1 LVFNWFV
8 LQLNCITNLEKS
20 FHPLIF
26 YIRQTLPTYLKFAK
40 QLSFGLS
47 IGGILIL
54 LCSFSAYSQST
65 TKVDS
70 LKLLLES
77 SRDTTRF
84 RILSELFKA
93 TNRSDY
99 EEALVYAKSAFDQAE
114 AMGDSVKIVEGGRM
128 MAYSL
133 DDLGRNEEAIIILN
147 KVIRIAQRNQDK
159 YPKLKTIL
167 KFLYNNAGIAYMYL
181 GKYDSSLNYHLLSLE
196 IRETE
201 GDKKSIG
208 TAQNNIGLVYFNL
221 RNYER
226 ALEYYLNSLR
236 IKGEL
241 NDNSDID
248 KILIN
253 VGLCYNELGKPNQ
266 AIESFNSAL
275 SNCNQNCSE
284 DVIKATNFGLGRAYY
299 RINEFSKSKEFFIIS
314 LEISKK
320 QNDTRYIIEN
330 LNNLGANERILKD
343 FNKSIEH
350 LKEANQLAHDN
361 NFTELQIN
369 IFKELS
375 KTYNATN
382 NFENAAMFQDK
393 YIKLKDSIYS
403 GDLIK
408 NLARIQTNYD
418 QRENL
423 KTIKLNAENIKLK
436 DEQLQRQRLQY
447 FFIVLVT
454 LLIIILAMVL
464 LWANR
469 RQHVHNAALS
479 EAKRVIED
487 QNKQLTVTNEELDN
501 RVQEKTQDLFD
512 TNETLIQ
519 VNDEL
524 DNFVYRTS
532 HDLRGPLVTL
542 KGVCNVA
549 MLDVKDELAQDYL
562 KRLDI
567 TAAKLNA
574 ILTRLLVVNQV
585 NHTDIEAS
593 RINLEF
599 AINDVITL
607 EKEKGIPAK
616 LKIDYT
622 IDPDVTLI
630 SDIRLVK
637 IVLENLID
645 NGIKFYN
652 TSDRIIP
659 FVKIKISRAKRGNI
673 RFYVEDN
680 GIGINSIDKDQIFH
694 LFVRA
699 SERSETGG
707 IGLYLTKLAS
717 QRLGGGVKL
726 LETSDKGSKFL
737 VLLPGDINPILAKRK
752 ALEEQRLIEKE
763 RRERERREKGVN
775 DDPEN
780 FI

>member
-1 LVFNWFV
+1 MY
-8 LQLNCITNLEKS
+8 LNFIKRIT
-20 FHPLIF
+20 
-26 YIRQTLPTYLKFAK
+26 
-40 QLSFGLS
+40 
-47 IGGILIL
+47 LIL
-54 LCSFSAYSQST
+54 LFVAVFCPGILYSQG
-65 TKVDS
+65 KIDS
-70 LKLLLES
+70 LKSLLKS
-77 SRDTTRF
+77 SRDTARF
-84 RILSELFKA
+84 EILAELFKT
-93 TNRSDY
+93 TNRTNFEEALGYANAAY
-99 EEALVYAKSAFDQAE
+99 EEAKVI
-114 AMGDSVKIVEGGRM
+114 GDTVKIVEAGRM
-128 MAYSL
+128 RAYSL
-133 DDLGRNEEAIIILN
+133 DDLGRNAEAIVILN
-147 KVIRIAQRNQDK
+147 KIILTAQRNQER
-159 YPKLKTIL
+159 YPELKRQL

-181 GKYDSSLNYHLLSLE
+181 GKYDSSLSYHFKSLE
-196 IRETE
+196 IREVE
-201 GDKKSIG
+201 GDRLG
-208 TAQNNIGLVYFNL
+208 VGRAQNNIGLVYYKLKNH
-221 RNYER
+221 ER
-226 ALEYYLNSLR
+226 ALEYYLQSLET
-236 IKGEL
+236 KKEL
-241 NDNSDID
+241 RDS
-248 KILIN
+248 
-253 VGLCYNELGKPNQ
+253 VGVYLVLTNIGLSYNGQGNYKK
-266 AIESFNSAL
+266 AIASFEEAL
-275 SNCNQNCSE
+275 NICKNNCSE
-284 DVIKATNFGLGRAYY
+284 SVLKEANLGLGRAYHSAKGFEKAKNY
-299 RINEFSKSKEFFIIS
+299 FLIS
-314 LEISKK
+314 LEIARRLK
-320 QNDTRYIIEN
+320 DTRYMIEN
-330 LNNLGANERILKD
+330 LINLGLNEESLK
-343 FNKSIEH
+343 NYNQSLVY
-350 LKEANQLAHDN
+350 LKEASELSQGS
-361 NFTELQIN
+361 NFTELKIDVY
-369 IFKELS
+369 KELS
-375 KTYNATN
+375 NTYNALSD
-382 NFENAAMFQDK
+382 FKNAAISQEK
-393 YIKLKDSIYS
+393 YIALKDSIYS

-423 KTIKLNAENIKLK
+423 KTIRLNAENIKLK
-436 DEQLQRQRLQY
+436 DEQIQRQRLQY

-454 LLIIILAMVL
+454 LLIIVLAMVL

-487 QNKQLTVTNEELDN
+487 QNKKLTITNEELDQ
-501 RVQEKTQDLFD
+501 RVQEKTQDLFE

-599 AINDVITL
+599 AIGEVITL

-616 LKIDYT
+616 LKIEYT

-652 TSDRIIP
+652 TSDRINP
-659 FVKIKISRAKRGNI
+659 FVKIKISNGKRGNVKI
-673 RFYVEDN
+673 YVEDN
-680 GIGINSIDKDQIFH
+680 GIGISSVDKDQIFH

-763 RRERERREKGVN
+763 RRERERREKGLK
-775 DDPEN
+775 DDIEN

>member
-1 LVFNWFV
+1 MGVLV
-8 LQLNCITNLEKS
+8 
-20 FHPLIF
+20 
-26 YIRQTLPTYLKFAK
+26 
-40 QLSFGLS
+40 
-47 IGGILIL
+47 L
-54 LCSFSAYSQST
+54 LCSFSAHSQST
-65 TKVDS
+65 AKIDS
-70 LKLLLES
+70 LKLLLKS

-84 RILSELFKA
+84 RILSELFKV

-99 EEALVYAKSAFDQAE
+99 EEALVYAKAAFDQAE
-114 AMGDSVKIVEGGRM
+114 AIGDSVKIVEGGRM
-128 MAYSL
+128 IAYSL
-133 DDLGRNEEAIIILN
+133 DDLGRNEEAILILN
-147 KVIRIAQRNQDK
+147 KVIRIAQRNQGK

-167 KFLYNNAGIAYMYL
+167 KFLYNNAGITYMYL
-181 GKYDSSLNYHLLSLE
+181 GKYDSALNYHLLSLE

-226 ALEYYLNSLR
+226 ALEYYLNSLS
-236 IKGEL
+236 IKREL
-241 NDNSDID
+241 NDESDLD

-253 VGLCYNELGKPNQ
+253 VGLCYNELSKPNQ

-275 SNCNQNCSE
+275 NNCKNGCSE

-299 RINEFSKSKEFFIIS
+299 RINEFNKSKEFFIIS
-314 LEISKK
+314 LEISRK

-343 FNKSIEH
+343 FDRSIVH

-375 KTYNATN
+375 KTYNATSD
-382 NFENAAMFQDK
+382 FENAALFQER

-408 NLARIQTNYD
+408 NLAKIQTNYD

-423 KTIKLNAENIKLK
+423 KTIKLINENIKLK
-436 DEQLQRQRLQY
+436 DEQIQRQRLQY
-447 FFIVLVT
+447 FFIVLVSV
-454 LLIIILAMVL
+454 LIVVLAMVL

-469 RQHVHNAALS
+469 RQHIHNAALS
-479 EAKRVIED
+479 EAKRVIEV
-487 QNKQLTVTNEELDN
+487 QNKQLTVTNEELDH
-501 RVQEKTQDLFD
+501 RVQEKTQNLFE
-512 TNETLIQ
+512 TNEILIQ
-519 VNDEL
+519 VNEEL

-549 MLDVKDELAQDYL
+549 MLDVKDALAQDYL
-562 KRLDI
+562 RRLDF

-585 NHTDIEAS
+585 NHTEIEAS
-593 RINLEF
+593 TIDLKF
-599 AINDVITL
+599 AIEEVIAF
-607 EKEKGIPAK
+607 EKERGIPAR
-616 LKIDYT
+616 LKIDYI
-622 IDPDVTLI
+622 IDRDVILN
-630 SDIRLVK
+630 SDFRLVK
-637 IVLENLID
+637 IILENLIS

-652 TSDRIIP
+652 TSERINPYVKVRIMNGKRGM
-659 FVKIKISRAKRGNI
+659 VKI
-673 RFYVEDN
+673 FVEDN
-680 GIGINSIDKDQIFH
+680 GIGVISVNKDEIFH

-707 IGLYLTKLAS
+707 IGLYLTKIAA
-717 QRLGGGVKL
+717 QQLGGGVKL
-726 LETSDKGSKFL
+726 LETSDKGSRFL
-737 VLLPGDINPILAKRK
+737 AIIPADINPILAKRK
-752 ALEEQRLIEKE
+752 ALEEQRLIEKA
-763 RRERERREKGVN
+763 RREKESKARAN
-775 DDPEN
+775 SQDDEED
-780 FI
+780 FL